1 MRHLLTSVSNPS
13 FYKRFN
19 KFYSMKKHYKFLFFA
34 LLFSAITANAQLIFS
49 EPFDY
54 PTGNLLG
61 QNGGKGFSTAWSRA
75 TTDAAASIGD
85 DLTNDKATIQTGSIS
100 ANFGTGN
107 KAKLCIQNGKS
118 TRLDRSLS
126 ANTLDGPDGSV
137 YWMSFW
143 YNNTLND
150 TTIYGTAG
158 QLQLMGSANNAT
170 LTEMRLGFGKTSNL
184 TGVNYFTAFTRASP
198 SGCAAQNW
206 GQNMMFSSAGTYYVL
221 VKITK
226 GEFDVGTPVAK
237 FDGVRVW
244 MLSAPPANE
253 AALASKPNGDL
264 TPLNATTMVPEPIQT
279 KVLRGDN
286 NSNTTCV
293 RSGVQGLRLR
303 VEGGTNAAFCPE
315 FDEIRMGRTLADILG
330 KSVAVKETAVL
341 SAQIAPNPVK
351 NNLTITLEAAAENT
365 KVSVSDM
372 LGRAVLSSRFSG
384 TQGEVN
390 TSNLVKG
397 LYFITLQTAGKT
409 LTQKFVKD

>member
-1 MRHLLTSVSNPS
+1 MVK
-13 FYKRFN
+13 FYK
-19 KFYSMKKHYKFLFFA
+19 LLFA
-34 LLFSAITANAQLIFS
+34 LLLLSGSTSILNAQLIFS

-54 PTGNLLG
+54 PTGNLEG
-61 QNGGKGFSTAWSRA
+61 KNGGKGFSTAWSRA
-75 TTDAAASIGD
+75 STDAAASIGD
-85 DLTNDKATIQTGSIS
+85 DLTNDKAIVQTGSIS

-118 TRLDRSLS
+118 TRIDRSLS

-158 QLQLMGSANNAT
+158 QLQLMGTANNAT

-184 TGVNYFTAFTRASP
+184 PGVNYFTAFTRASP

-226 GEFDVGTPVAK
+226 GEFESGTPAAK
-237 FDGVRVW
+237 FDGIRVW

-286 NSNTTCV
+286 TSNTTCV

-303 VEGGTNAAFCPE
+303 VEGVTTAAFCPE
-315 FDEIRMGRTLADILG
+315 FDEIRMGRTLSDILG
-330 KSVAVKETAVL
+330 KSVAVTETAVL
-341 SAQIAPNPVK
+341 AAQIAPNPVK
-351 NNLTITLEAAAENT
+351 NSLTITLDAAAENT

-372 LGRAVLSSRFSG
+372 LGRTVLASQFSG
-384 TQGEVN
+384 NQSELNV
-390 TSNLVKG
+390 SNLLKG
-397 LYFITLQTAGKT
+397 MYFINLKTDGKT
-409 LTQKFVKD
+409 WTQKFIKE

>member
-1 MRHLLTSVSNPS
+1 
-13 FYKRFN
+13 
-19 KFYSMKKHYKFLFFA
+19 MKKHYNFLLIA
-34 LLFSAITANAQLIFS
+34 LFFSAISANAQLIFS

-54 PTGNLLG
+54 PTGNL
-61 QNGGKGFSTAWSRA
+61 QNANGGKGFSTAWSRA

-85 DLTNDKATIQTGSIS
+85 DATNDKATVQTGSIS
-100 ANFGTGN
+100 GNFGTGN
-107 KAKLCIQNGKS
+107 KVKFCVQNGKS

-143 YNNTLND
+143 YNNALND

-170 LTEMRLGFGKTSNL
+170 ATEMRLGFGKTSNL

-206 GQNMMFSSAGTYYVL
+206 GQNMMFSSAGTYFVL

-226 GEFDVGTPVAK
+226 GEFDIGTPSAK

-244 MLSAPPANE
+244 LMSAPPANE

-264 TPLNATTMVPEPIQT
+264 APLNATTMVPEPIQT
-279 KVLRGDN
+279 KVLRADN
-286 NSNTTCV
+286 TSNTTCV
-293 RSGVQGLRLR
+293 RSGVQGLRIR
-303 VEGGTNAAFCPE
+303 IEGGTNAAFCPE

-330 KSVAVKETAVL
+330 KTVDVKEADILT
-341 SAQIAPNPVK
+341 AQIAPNPVK
-351 NNLTITLEAAAENT
+351 NNLTITLETATENT

-372 LGRAVLSSRFSG
+372 LGRTVLSSQFSG
-384 TQGEVN
+384 NQTDLNV
-390 TSNLVKG
+390 SNLLKG
-397 LYFITLQTAGKT
+397 MYFVHLKSAGKSV
-409 LTQKFVKD
+409 TQKFVKE